1 MSIFS
6 AFNNLSTKVNNAFS
20 NIRSVSNTINNV
32 SSNINRAASTIRNF
46 DTSGGLAGTLSQVS
60 TIAGSLRNTVG
71 AVDNLINRGNSLA
84 NVGSAIRMIGNAS
97 QGVGYNA
104 APRSRQLSRA
114 VLSANISSADASD
127 WRVSISVPEIFIAG
141 PNAGQILSP
150 LAGTGNRMIFPFT
163 PTVLIG
169 HSANYSQVHPLHTN
183 FPYNA
188 YENSQVDNY
197 TITGEYLN
205 ETTEDAQYFIACV
218 HFLRTA
224 TKMFYG
230 DSGQEALLG
239 QPPVVCRLNGY
250 GPHVLNNIPVLIT
263 NFTTDLPADVDY
275 IKTVVD
281 GKENYVPAQAT
292 ITVTLAPQYARR
304 SQARF
309 SLTDYASGRHI
320 GQDEGFV

>member
-20 NIRSVSNTINNV
+20 NIRSVANTINNV
-32 SSNINRAASTIRNF
+32 TSNIDRAASTIRNF
-46 DTSGGLAGTLSQVS
+46 DTSGGLSNTLSQVS
-60 TIAGSLRNTVG
+60 SVSSSLRNTVG
-71 AVDNLINRGNSLA
+71 AVDNLINRGNSLS
-84 NVGSAIRMIGNAS
+84 NVGSAIRMIGNAA

-104 APRSRQLSRA
+104 APRSRQISRA
-114 VLSANISSADASD
+114 VLSANISTADASD
-127 WRVSISVPEIFIAG
+127 WRVSISVPSVFLSG
-141 PNAGQILSP
+141 TGTILSP

-169 HSANYSQVHPLHTN
+169 HSANYSQVHPVHTN

-197 TITGEYLN
+197 TVTGEYLN
-205 ETTEDAQYFIACV
+205 ESSEDAQYFLACV
-218 HFLRTA
+218 HFLRAA

-250 GPHVLNNIPVLIT
+250 GPHVLNDIPVLIT

-281 GKENYVPAQAT
+281 GKENYVPASAT

-309 SLTDYASGRHI
+309 SLTDYAEGKHI
-320 GQDEGFV
+320 GKPEGFV